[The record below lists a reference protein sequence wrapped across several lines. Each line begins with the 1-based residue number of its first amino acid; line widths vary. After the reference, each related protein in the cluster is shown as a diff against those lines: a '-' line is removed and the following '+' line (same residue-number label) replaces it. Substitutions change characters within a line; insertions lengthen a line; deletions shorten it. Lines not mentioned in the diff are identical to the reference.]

1 MRRSVTLKLVRRLLE
16 EDMGLEHKALDAY
29 KQVVSKH
36 VDQVGDAAMS
46 LQPCSSCQ
54 GCDLAATR

>member
-1 MRRSVTLKLVRRLLE
+1 
-16 EDMGLEHKALDAY
+16 MGLEHKALDAY